1 MPRKS
6 KPKYKYAKYL
16 IRCELPR
23 CRKCFQLLLVT
34 CDRSKPS
41 QFTQFKGKEETK
53 TKPQF
58 MWMFPTTEDDEQ
70 SDLCGYCESELHPA
84 KVGKES

>member
-1 MPRKS
+1 MPKKS

-23 CRKCFQLLLVT
+23 CSMCSQLLIAD

-41 QFTQFKGKEETK
+41 KLTRFKGRMETK

-58 MWMFPTTEDDEQ
+58 IWMFPTADEQ
-70 SDLCGYCESELHPA
+70 NDLCGYCESELNPV
-84 KVGKES
+84 KIGKDS